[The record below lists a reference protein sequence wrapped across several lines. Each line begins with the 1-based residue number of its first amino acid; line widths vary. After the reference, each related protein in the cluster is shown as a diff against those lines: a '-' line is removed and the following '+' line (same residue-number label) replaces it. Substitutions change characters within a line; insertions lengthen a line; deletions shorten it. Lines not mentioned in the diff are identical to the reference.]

1 MYYYFLFLK
10 DQTKEGKT
18 NEIKLIQLNDE
29 ASNSNAMPQIE
40 TMTFK
45 MNLYESVDLYFL
57 VISFPTAF

>member
-18 NEIKLIQLNDE
+18 NEIKLIPLNDE